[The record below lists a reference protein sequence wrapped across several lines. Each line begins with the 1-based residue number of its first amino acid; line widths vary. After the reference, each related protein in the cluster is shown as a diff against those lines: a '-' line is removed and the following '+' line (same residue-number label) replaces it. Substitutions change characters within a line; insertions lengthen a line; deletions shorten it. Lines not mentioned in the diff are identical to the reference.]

1 MLAINAVRV
10 LCLAWLLPAIA
21 AAGDTAAPPT
31 MPDTGI
37 SALAS
42 KERWTFTGLY
52 SRSQLSG
59 DRSDWHETSAD
70 LLYRASPDLFVGG
83 SVFQRQRA
91 TTDMVYA
98 ARASHYLP
106 PQGLEVHG
114 EIAWSPGPDFSPQ
127 QAYSAGL
134 EWQRRSRLALLFD
147 YKRMNF
153 PFGNVDLYTPGATW
167 WFDDKSYLTGRYG
180 YGRAFGDS
188 SFNNFALMLNVGLRG
203 TARVRLGFA
212 RGTDPERSPGS
223 ANTLLTDADTYTA
236 YLFWPVNRGTQLIV
250 GMEYEDRTNIYRRNA
265 LTIGFSTRF

>member
-1 MLAINAVRV
+1 MLAINMVRV
-10 LCLAWLLPAIA
+10 LCLAWLLPAA
-21 AAGDTAAPPT
+21 AAAEIAAPPT
-31 MPDTGI
+31 TP
-37 SALAS
+37 AARVHPLVS

-52 SRSQLSG
+52 SWSQLSG
-59 DRSDWHETSAD
+59 GRPNWHETSAD
-70 LLYRASPDLFVGG
+70 LLYRTSPDLFVGG
-83 SVFQRQRA
+83 SVVERQRA
-91 TTDMVYA
+91 TTDVVYA
-98 ARASHYLP
+98 ARASHLP
-106 PQGLEVHG
+106 YEGLEVHG

-153 PFGNVDLYTPGATW
+153 SFGNVDLYTPGATW

-188 SFNNFALMLNVGLRG
+188 SFNNFALMLNVGLRD
-203 TARVRLGFA
+203 TARIRLGFA

-223 ANTLLTDADTYTA
+223 ASTLLTDADTYTA
-236 YLFWPVNRGTQLIV
+236 YLFWPLNRGTQLIA
-250 GMEYEDRTNIYRRNA
+250 GMEYEDRTSIYRRNA